1 MNNRLSN
8 TRQGRP
14 WQMLLLVLFA
24 WLLPL
29 TAAATHVDDTWK
41 YQVALNGSNTIRI
54 EAPVYDMDG
63 ADCWVTDG
71 NLKVT
76 WTDDNGKSQTK
87 TVFHWQRNGDTDS
100 SSKDIWIHFR
110 TDVGGSID
118 VTQGNTSNHFT
129 LTSADGDIQRLVY
142 RNNDGNTYTVYAVWR
157 LPYDMLGKDGKSRS
171 VKFTWDV
178 QRDGNSRSKEKVSG
192 LSDVT
197 ISVPAAQGVVNPQ
210 VTMASLAY
218 SEVGK
223 LEVPWFIASTKLT
236 AARYEYIN
244 ASGQKVQQQLPT
256 NVNSGTIY
264 LNATEP
270 HHNFRV
276 VVSYKDNDGYD
287 IKDVSSETQNLKIIH
302 APVNFSA
309 TPTGDRKAS
318 VRLSWSIQ
326 HPSSDDLTE
335 MDFFE
340 IQRSLTGEEA
350 DFVTIGS
357 EPFVLDA
364 DNLNYTYTDSTLID
378 AVSAEHL
385 GNNGTL
391 DRLTY
396 RVRRMIT
403 QNWGWDGN
411 NCVAASSCVVDA
423 IHLLRISNY
432 TARWEDERAYSVR
445 VAWDYANEPN
455 AVWDNRAKMMLRI
468 TSTNRAG
475 EVVETQEIELNAAE
489 RQQRYKVIN
498 LTRPCVDYKIEVYV
512 DPGTSP
518 LRNYEDMLPY
528 YFPIRSA
535 EDWNIFCQ
543 MVNLIKGEYDVN
555 ARLYADITTNTS
567 CGNADSPYRG
577 HFDGNGHTLTFN
589 IAPSGESL
597 ALFRY
602 VANNVCI
609 RNLHVT
615 GKVRSTSKFAAGL
628 IGQVLANANVMIGN
642 CRSSVTVNSTI
653 NGDATNGGFIGVVRG
668 GSNVTLLDCLF
679 DGSLL
684 GEGCHSNGGFVG
696 YGDPNTTITI
706 ENSLFSPTLISTKY
720 ENCQTWARMANANGL
735 TVTNSYATL
744 EYNKSGNTFYIRSAN
759 DWITLSRMIYSGECD
774 QADVVL
780 INDIEVSGGDSDY
793 ILGTDDHPFKGT
805 FDGNGHT
812 LKLNLNYGS
821 TAYIAPF
828 RIVSDCTIKNLHV
841 SGSVK
846 GTHSNSGVIGYTVES
861 GNVNIEN
868 VRVSADITSSR
879 NSAAGFIGYAYTQ
892 PTINISDCLF
902 DGTIATSTGNAWC
915 AAIIGWA
922 DDAGTTWS
930 LHRVYEN
937 GTYQTGT
944 QGSGFCANAGGF
956 WGTNSL
962 STNCRAA
969 HNWSEMYSAN
979 HRNLTDQSRVVAY
992 MNEEMPGS
1000 WQLLGGRAVPV
1011 MESSNDQSF
1020 STENLLANL
1029 GLGWQKEGD
1038 AVVPVMVQ
1046 FDEPADSYP
1055 TPTLPTFHH
1064 ESIGK
1069 VEKTL
1074 VTQTRQSSVV
1084 ITWDT
1089 DGNPVDYF
1097 QVLRRVVSPSGGDG
1111 RGAWEVIADQLD
1123 HTSYE
1128 DKTVSPL
1135 SDYEYMVRGAN
1146 DCEGLTYSETDIAQG
1161 ACKHTGRVSGYVRLK
1176 DGTGVPGIKVSLT
1189 PTLSQGEGAANTAV
1203 TDESGYFVADE
1214 LSYFGKTSVTYTV
1227 TPVSS
1232 NAIQLEVESYAVTF
1246 DNRSND
1252 ETLHEFIIT
1261 NSHRFT
1267 GYVMYDGTSIPVK
1280 GARFRVN
1287 GQPLHNNKGGYV
1299 ETDFDGSFSFNVLDG
1314 RNVIQAVMDGHTFT
1328 ADGYFKGTEGHVFT
1342 DDVAQ
1347 IYFYDDTKVKLTG
1360 RVVGGDDQGR
1370 LPLDNNLSRN
1380 NLGDDLTMVFTLEGD
1395 NTSWLVYDNLNPE
1408 RSQRDTTYI
1417 HTGGNHSTQVQM
1429 QRKRIVVK
1437 PDSATGEYVLML
1449 PPVRWKVQQVYCKGY
1464 PTLFQDGMV
1473 SEVVDLT
1480 DCLTL
1485 QEHTVEGSYNDVDGQ
1500 VVSRPVERYN
1510 ATYSRIYHS
1519 PVEITYRQN
1528 NYDNFDYFGDKTYTA
1543 STIGGDKLTVPLAFE
1558 AVAGYQD
1565 YTNPFDVYTHTP
1577 TLIPQDASHEKTGAS
1592 SYEKLFD
1599 GNPNT
1604 KWCVVSRSAGWWV
1617 NFKADKPVSIKTLD
1631 LTTGDDT
1638 QKYSGRNPQA
1648 LRLLGRAAETDEW
1661 TTLLETADAGMEA
1674 YNLKTYQIDV
1684 PNHTFCQFFR
1694 LEIINTT
1701 WGYIG
1706 YAEGWEV
1713 QLGELSLTCRG
1724 QADSNPSDDHGPEPI
1739 MAGSAI
1745 YTFGHPV
1752 FSLNRKYPIDIQV
1765 AERYPYN
1772 NEKNSQ
1778 HTDLVKIGGGQ
1789 VTVRNG
1795 MRTGLQQ
1802 EVVTLDSLGQGRYY
1816 LLADQTTRLLTGED
1830 ALKTVTMTLT
1840 QDGTTYEA
1848 KPLQGYILNMFATSG
1863 SKDVIS
1869 AGEPILIDVL
1879 RDPPGGS
1886 STATLSK
1893 GSKLKL
1899 SYTVDMK
1906 FKAGI
1911 DITFGIGTSLD
1922 NYSGLVAG
1930 GTAEYGLINSGKTT
1944 NLIDLAVIFSGAG
1957 KKAYSYT
1964 MTVGEDITTS
1974 SAATMVGAEADLY
1987 IGVVQNMIVTPMST
2001 IRAIPDSLYQHMV
2014 NRLSGDILPTGNT
2027 LKYGTLVEIAKGQD
2041 AEGNI
2046 YHLVRDESLAY
2057 GPQLESQFIHSQK
2070 HIVSEILPK
2079 LANEIN
2085 ALLFTGTLAEA
2096 QAQANQTGK
2105 PVYLVTKTAEGTGL
2119 VEDYQ
2124 QVLPAGSQQF
2134 TDEVAQ
2140 KLKIMKAWVDM
2151 IAMNEREKL
2160 NAHDLVA
2167 NYDVDGGSKVSYS
2180 ETFET
2185 EYSVSQ
2191 YISYPFTQA
2200 DYLGTDGVNDG
2211 DVTLAIASVLL
2222 SQPAL
2227 ASLFKLLSKAMSSG
2241 GTSENGT
2248 GAGKAGENSLEL
2260 KFAGKSFQFG
2270 IKPVAEYTS
2279 TGTYGTQHNYSRKE
2293 SFNLS
2298 MDVKSHLSV
2307 DVYRAHT
2314 LTTDDQSGD
2323 TGNFDVFRNDNF
2335 DDWQDAVNN
2344 HIDDGVDYSQ
2354 VIYPHNFVYRTR
2366 GGATHNPWEDARYTV
2381 AYQPGTPLDER
2392 TKKICNPVISLDRQ
2406 SVSGVAMGEPAR
2418 FKVYLTNESEY
2429 PEAATGSLTM
2439 YTFFLDGEHNPNGAK
2454 MFVDGSP
2461 LNGNG
2466 MSVVLYP
2473 GKVLEKTLE
2482 VYAGSEFDYEGLVI
2496 GVASSSDWINTQSK
2510 VAFDVHFLHEAGPVL
2525 IAQPG
2530 DKWVMN
2536 TDAQYDSDRGW
2547 FLPITISGFNK
2558 QQKSFDHIEF
2568 QYKESLRGDD
2578 SWTNLCS
2585 YYADSLL
2592 MAQAS
2597 GQRELI
2603 PENGNITTR
2612 FYGDGTVMEKAYD
2625 LRAVLYCRNGNAFLT
2640 TASPIVS
2647 GVKDTRRPQLFGT
2660 PEPINGILTMGQNI
2674 VFNFSEDIEYN
2685 YLNAITNFEVKGE
2698 VNNQN
2703 VTETVSL
2710 QFSGNSSV
2718 ESEAQRNFSGKDLT
2732 IDLMIRPDET
2742 GRDMPLFSH
2751 GTNGK
2756 RLQLWLTSDYR
2767 LKAVVNDQEFTSA
2780 GTIEKGGFT
2789 QAAVS
2794 IEAPSG
2800 TVGGAGSLTFYNGG
2814 KDIGTFALTEPYN
2827 GTGPLIF
2834 GRTNEADRT
2843 GSTFYEGRM
2852 MEARLWYRAMTGG
2865 QIGTT
2870 YGSKRL
2876 TGYEMGLVDYYP
2888 MNEGTG
2894 DYAIDKTQ
2902 GANARLINAAWAM
2915 PRGLSLHV
2923 DWDDKG
2929 IALSQNALNR
2939 TSEQDYTLMFWFKTD
2954 AEGRGVLLSNG
2965 AGSKTEINAANQFNI
2980 AFEAE
2985 KLMYRSNGHAYDLGS
3000 TYSDN
3005 QWHHLAMTVNRSY
3018 NVANIYVDEA
3028 LKATFSP
3035 DSLGG
3040 ISGGHP
3046 MIGGA
3051 QYDELDADGHV
3062 ATIDTRNWLRG
3073 NVDELMFF
3081 SQALPLQLIKTYA
3094 TKSPQGDEAG
3104 LLTYLSFDRQERQ
3117 KDNDIVLVAY
3127 PYSKKIY
3134 LDDNGNPRYEQ
3145 DPVTMEPTTTPV
3157 RDYVF
3162 ADSVG
3167 EILKHITDETAA
3179 PVVPYEELKNLTFS
3193 YVGKDNQLLVNINE
3207 PDSRINRRNIYVT
3220 VRDVEDKNGNTMASP
3235 HTACYYVTNSALS
3248 WLGNR
3253 EAITVWYGQDNTDIN
3268 LLICNNGATSHTY
3281 TIENCPKWLSL
3292 STYTDVITPQEY
3304 VTITARVNKDLNVGT
3319 YDEILYLTDEDGVS
3333 EPFYLNLTVEGEQP
3347 DWSWNVSS
3355 DLLQYSMNIVGRVFI
3370 NDEIDI
3376 DNRDIVG
3383 AFGQDGQCH
3392 GFAHVSYSTLTGE
3405 SNLYLT
3411 VYDNQANGRDLY
3423 FKLWQYATGREL
3435 QLTANGGST
3444 LTFQNNTV
3452 VGTDTPVRFTGGGLY
3467 VQTFDLKEGWNW
3479 VSFNVSSERLFNL
3492 NTLLDGLPWKEGDVL
3507 TDMNSDVT
3515 LVYTGGHWLASE
3527 NPRNIVLS
3535 PRKAYAI
3542 KVQEDIKFPVAGSI
3556 IKADDTRTIDLK
3568 KGWNGIGYTPMLN
3581 LPIETALSDYYDKAE
3596 PGDVIKS
3603 HNEFA
3608 YFTVTSGVGRWR
3620 GSLEYMKP
3628 GEGYMLLRKGASATS
3643 FRYPFYEPGSTF
3655 IDEWSY
3661 STSRSAA
3668 PAHARCTMSV
3678 SATVEGIELE
3688 EGDRLVA
3695 FADGEAVG
3703 TATVLSGSAAES
3715 SEPLYLSIAGN
3726 EAPSGAVGGATPLWF
3741 AIERDGDIIA
3751 ATSEQMTFTANA
3763 VIGSPDEP
3771 TVIRFIRDDNEN
3783 GRWYTSSGIRLP
3795 GRPAYKGVYIYNGK
3809 KIVIK

>member
-1 MNNRLSN
+1 M
-8 TRQGRP
+8 RQKSFLQVWHIALP
-14 WQMLLLVLFA
+14 MLLA
-24 WLLPL
+24 WLLPQQ
-29 TAAATHVDDTWK
+29 AEATHVDDTWK
-41 YQVALNGSNTIRI
+41 YQVMLNGSNTIRI

-76 WTDDNGKSQTK
+76 WKDDNGTTQTK
-87 TVFHWQRNGDTDS
+87 TVFHWQRNGDTDNDN
-100 SSKDIWIHFR
+100 KDIWIHFR
-110 TDVGGSID
+110 TDVGGSLE
-118 VTQGNTSNHFT
+118 VTQGNSSNHFT

-142 RNNDGNTYTVYAVWR
+142 RNNDGKTFTVYAVWR
-157 LPYDMLGKDGKSRS
+157 LPYDMLGKDGKSRDL
-171 VKFTWDV
+171 KFTWDV

-192 LSDVT
+192 LSDVS
-197 ISVPAAQGVVNPQ
+197 ISVPAAQGVVTPQ

-244 ASGQKVQQQLPT
+244 ANGQKVQQQLPT

-287 IKDVSSETQNLKIIH
+287 IKDVSSETQNLKMVH
-302 APVNFSA
+302 APVGFTA
-309 TPTGDRKAS
+309 TPTGDSKAA

-364 DNLNYTYTDSTLID
+364 DNLNYTYIDSTLID
-378 AVSAEHL
+378 AIADGQL
-385 GNNGTL
+385 TGNGTL
-391 DRLTY
+391 DQLTY

-403 QNWGWDGN
+403 QNWGWDDN
-411 NCVAASSCVVDA
+411 NCTASASCVVAD
-423 IHLLRISNY
+423 IHLLRISTY
-432 TARWEDERAYSVR
+432 SARWEDEQAYSVR
-445 VAWDYANEPN
+445 VAWDYADEPN
-455 AVWDNRAKMMLRI
+455 AVWDNRAKLMLRI
-468 TSTNRAG
+468 TSTNRTG
-475 EVVETQEIELNAAE
+475 GVVETQEVELNAAE
-489 RQQRYKVIN
+489 RQQRYKVVN

-512 DPGTSP
+512 DRGTSP
-518 LRNYEDMLPY
+518 IHLWEELTPY
-528 YFPIRSA
+528 YFPIRTA
-535 EDWNIFCQ
+535 ADWNTFCQ
-543 MVNLIKGEYDVN
+543 KVINAKGQYDVS
-555 ARLYADITTNTS
+555 ARLYADITVNQT
-567 CGNADSPYRG
+567 CGDSNSPFRG
-577 HFDGNGHTLTFN
+577 RFDGNGHTLNLN
-589 IAPSGESL
+589 IDNVTVEYQAP
-597 ALFRY
+597 FRY
-602 VANNVCI
+602 AKDYTIENLRTTGSVNGFFYCSGLVGTSYSSTGKRNTIRNCRVSATVQSNRYNAGGIIGHGNKANHDIDNCLFDGKLISKSGNYGGAIIGWEDGGTDNCVTNCLENGSYEGFSNTNLCFANGNAYNNVGNNTNNWSTHGWGNKGNALIINTATDWEQFRQAVQTAKGQSDVDAILNNDITVSSMIGDKDYPYCGSFNGNGHKLTVNI
-609 RNLHVT
+609 DDGTGSMVAPFHWVGKSTLKNLSVT
-615 GKVRSTSKFAAGL
+615 GTVRGGIHAAGL
-628 IGQVLANANVMIGN
+628 IGGTN
-642 CRSSVTVNSTI
+642 SSPIRLENLNVTVDVKTSDKYAGGVIGHAHQSDVYIEDCKSFGTI
-653 NGDATNGGFIGVVRG
+653 NT
-668 GSNVTLLDCLF
+668 S
-679 DGSLL
+679 
-684 GEGCHSNGGFVG
+684 E
-696 YGDPNTTITI
+696 
-706 ENSLFSPTLISTKY
+706 
-720 ENCQTWARMANANGL
+720 
-735 TVTNSYATL
+735 TNSY
-744 EYNKSGNTFYIRSAN
+744 
-759 DWITLSRMIYSGECD
+759 
-774 QADVVL
+774 
-780 INDIEVSGGDSDY
+780 GG
-793 ILGTDDHPFKGT
+793 
-805 FDGNGHT
+805 
-812 LKLNLNYGS
+812 
-821 TAYIAPF
+821 A
-828 RIVSDCTIKNLHV
+828 
-841 SGSVK
+841 
-846 GTHSNSGVIGYTVES
+846 VIGWCNP
-861 GNVNIEN
+861 G
-868 VRVSADITSSR
+868 
-879 NSAAGFIGYAYTQ
+879 
-892 PTINISDCLF
+892 
-902 DGTIATSTGNAWC
+902 GTWEM
-915 AAIIGWA
+915 
-922 DDAGTTWS
+922 
-930 LHRVYEN
+930 HRVYEYVDLYGFTN
-937 GTYQTGT
+937 KAFSYDYD
-944 QGSGFCANAGGF
+944 GSSPKA
-956 WGTNSL
+956 WGYNNRSTTCL
-962 STNCRAA
+962 SYHNYSEVKPEYRNIFSSKAA
-969 HNWSEMYSAN
+969 EIFN
-979 HRNLTDQSRVVAY
+979 
-992 MNEEMPGS
+992 NEQPGS
-1000 WQLLGGRAVPV
+1000 WTSTAYNIIAE
-1011 MESSNDQSF
+1011 MEVSSMVNIGISAD
-1020 STENLLANL
+1020 ELLAAL
-1029 GLGWQKEGD
+1029 GSGWKKEGGD
-1038 AVVPVMVQ
+1038 VVPVMTQV
-1046 FDEPADSYP
+1046 ADPVASYP

-1074 VTQTRQSSVV
+1074 LTQTRQSSVV

-1097 QVLRRVVSPSGGDG
+1097 QVLRRVKGSNN
-1111 RGAWEVIADQLD
+1111 WEVIADQLD
-1123 HTSYE
+1123 RTSYE
-1128 DKTVSPL
+1128 DTTVSPL
-1135 SDYEYMVRGAN
+1135 MDYEYMVRGAN
-1146 DCEGLTYSETDIAQG
+1146 DCEGMSYSETDIVQG
-1161 ACKHTGRVSGYVRLK
+1161 ACKHTGRVTGYVRLK
-1176 DGTGVPGIKVSLT
+1176 DGTGVPGISVTVT
-1189 PTLSQGEGAANTAV
+1189 PPSGTATTV
-1203 TDESGYFVADE
+1203 KTDETGYFVADE

-1232 NAIQLEVESYAVTF
+1232 SAIQLEVESYAVTF

-1314 RNVIQAVMDGHTFT
+1314 KNVIQAVMDGHTFT
-1328 ADGYFKGTEGHVFT
+1328 ADGYFKGKDGHVFT

-1360 RVVGGDDQGR
+1360 RVTGGDDQGR

-1408 RSQRDTTYI
+1408 RSQRDTTYV
-1417 HTGGNHSTQVQM
+1417 HTGGNHSTRVQTM
-1429 QRKRIVVK
+1429 RKRIIVK
-1437 PDSATGEYVLML
+1437 PDSVTGEYVLML
-1449 PPVRWKVQQVYCKGY
+1449 PPVRWKVQQIYCKGY
-1464 PTLFQDGMV
+1464 STLFQDGMV

-1480 DCLTL
+1480 DCLTPKE
-1485 QEHTVEGSYNDVDGQ
+1485 QTVDGSYNDVDGN
-1500 VVSRPVERYN
+1500 VVYKPVERYN

-1519 PVEITYRQN
+1519 PVEISYRQK
-1528 NYDNFDYFGDKTYTA
+1528 NYDTFDYFGDKSYTA
-1543 STIGGDKLTVPLAFE
+1543 ATIGGDKLTVPLAFD
-1558 AVAGYQD
+1558 AVAGYTD
-1565 YTNPFDVYTHTP
+1565 YINPFDTCTYTP
-1577 TLIPQDASHEKTGAS
+1577 TLIPQDASHVKSGTDAYGN
-1592 SYEKLFD
+1592 LFD
-1599 GNPNT
+1599 ANPDT
-1604 KWCVVSRSAGWWV
+1604 KWCVVSLSAGWWV
-1617 NFKADKPVSIKTLD
+1617 NFKTDKPVSLKTLD
-1631 LTTGDDT
+1631 LTTGNDT
-1638 QKYSGRNPQA
+1638 KQYDGRNPKA

-1661 TTLLETADAGMEA
+1661 TTLMETADAGMGP
-1674 YNLKTYQIDV
+1674 YNLKTYHLDV
-1684 PNHTFCQFFR
+1684 ANHTFCQFFR
-1694 LEIINTT
+1694 LEIDNTT
-1701 WGYIG
+1701 WGNIG
-1706 YAEGWEV
+1706 TYDGWEM
-1713 QLGELSLTCRG
+1713 QLGELALTCRG
-1724 QADSNPSDDHGPEPI
+1724 QADSDPKDDHGPEPV
-1739 MAGSAI
+1739 MAGTAI

-1752 FSLNRKYPIDIQV
+1752 FSLNRKYPIEIQV

-1772 NEKNSQ
+1772 NEANSQ
-1778 HTDLVKIGGGQ
+1778 RTDLVKIGGGQ
-1789 VTVRNG
+1789 VTVHNG
-1795 MRTGLQQ
+1795 LKNGLQQ
-1802 EVVTLDSLGQGRYY
+1802 EMVTLDSLGQGRFY
-1816 LLADQTTRLLTGED
+1816 LEAEKTTRLLTGEN

-1848 KPLQGYILNMFATSG
+1848 KPLKGYILNMFATSG
-1863 SKDVIS
+1863 AKDVIS
-1869 AGEPILIDVL
+1869 AGEPVLIDVL

-1899 SYTVDMK
+1899 NYTVDMK

-1911 DITFGIGTSLD
+1911 DITFGTGTSLD
-1922 NYSGLVAG
+1922 NYSGLVA

-2001 IRAIPDSLYQHMV
+2001 IRAIPDNLYQHMV
-2014 NRLSGDILPTGNT
+2014 SRLSGDKLPTGNT
-2027 LKYGTLVEIAKGQD
+2027 VKYGTLVEIAKGQD
-2041 AEGNI
+2041 AEGNV

-2085 ALLFTGTLAEA
+2085 ALLFTGTQAEA

-2105 PVYLVTKTAEGTGL
+2105 PVYLVTKTVEGDGL
-2119 VEDYQ
+2119 VEEYQ

-2140 KLKIMKAWVDM
+2140 KLKILKAWVDM

-2160 NAHDLVA
+2160 NVHDLVA
-2167 NYDVDGGSKVSYS
+2167 NYDVDGGSKVNYS

-2191 YISYPFTQA
+2191 YISYPFTTA
-2200 DYLGTDGVNDG
+2200 DYFGTDGVNDADRAAAAAG
-2211 DVTLAIASVLL
+2211 VIL

-2227 ASLFKLLSKAMSSG
+2227 ASLLKLLAKTMSFGS
-2241 GTSENGT
+2241 TSTDGT

-2260 KFAGKSFQFG
+2260 KFAGTSFQFG
-2270 IKPVAEYTS
+2270 IKPVAEYSS

-2335 DDWQDAVNN
+2335 DDWLDAVNN

-2366 GGATHNPWEDARYTV
+2366 GGATHAPWEDARYTV
-2381 AYQPGTPLDER
+2381 AYQPGTLLDER

-2418 FKVYLTNESEY
+2418 FKVYMTNESEY

-2536 TDAQYDSDRGW
+2536 TDAQYDAARGW
-2547 FLPITISGFNK
+2547 FLPVTINGFNK
-2558 QQKSFDHIEF
+2558 HQHNFDHIEF
-2568 QYKESLRGDD
+2568 QYKESQRGDD

-2625 LRAVLYCRNGNAFLT
+2625 LRAVLYCRNGNTFLT

-2660 PEPINGILTMGQNI
+2660 PEPINGILTQGDNI

-2698 VNNQN
+2698 VNNDN
-2703 VTETVSL
+2703 VSEAVSL
-2710 QFSGNSSV
+2710 QFSAGSSV

-2756 RLQLWLTSDYR
+2756 KLQLWLTGDHK
-2767 LKAVVNDQEFTSA
+2767 LKAVIDDQTFVSDTAIVS
-2780 GTIEKGGFT
+2780 GGFT
-2789 QAAVS
+2789 QVAVS

-2800 TVGGAGSLTFYNGG
+2800 AVGGAETSGSLTFYNGG
-2814 KDIGTFALTEPYN
+2814 KNIGSFTLTEPYN

-2834 GRTNEADRT
+2834 GRTNEADRAK
-2843 GSTFYEGRM
+2843 SQYYEGRM
-2852 MEARLWYRAMTGG
+2852 MEARLWYRALDGG
-2865 QIGTT
+2865 QVGTT
-2870 YGSKRL
+2870 YGSRRL

-2888 MNEGTG
+2888 MNEGSG
-2894 DYAIDKTQ
+2894 DYALDKTQ

-2929 IALSQNALNR
+2929 IALTQDALNR
-2939 TSEQDYTLMFWFKTD
+2939 TAEQDYTLMFWFKTD
-2954 AEGRGVLLSNG
+2954 TEGRGVLLSNG

-2985 KLMYRSNGHAYDLGS
+2985 KLMYRSNGFAAEVPGNW
-3000 TYSDN
+3000 SDN

-3018 NVANIYVDEA
+3018 NVANIYLDGK
-3028 LKATFSP
+3028 LRTTFAS

-3046 MIGGA
+3046 LIGA
-3051 QYDELDADGHV
+3051 ARYDELQADGQV

-3073 NVDELMFF
+3073 NIDELCLFQ
-3081 SQALPLQLIKTYA
+3081 QALPLSLVQSYA
-3094 TKSPQGDEAG
+3094 TKSPNGNEAG

-3127 PYSKKIY
+3127 PYSKKVY
-3134 LDDNGNPRYEQ
+3134 TDEQGNVKYQ
-3145 DPVTMEPTTTPV
+3145 LDPVTQQPTSTPV

-3162 ADSVG
+3162 VG
-3167 EILKHITDETAA
+3167 SPDEILPHITDETAA
-3179 PVVPYEELKNLTFS
+3179 PVIPFEELKNLNFS
-3193 YVGKDNQLLVNINE
+3193 FVGEGHKLLVGINE
-3207 PDSRINRRNIYVT
+3207 QDARINRRNIYVT
-3220 VRDVEDKNGNTMASP
+3220 VRDVEDKNGNAMASP
-3235 HTACYYVTNSALS
+3235 QTACYYVTNSALS
-3248 WLGNR
+3248 WLIKQ
-3253 EAITVWYGQDNTDIN
+3253 ETITAQYGYDGTQFN

-3281 TIENCPKWLSL
+3281 TIENCPKWLTL

-3304 VTITARVNKDLNVGT
+3304 VTITARVSKDLNVGS
-3319 YDEILYLTDEDGVS
+3319 YDEILYLTDEDGIS

-3347 DWSWNVSS
+3347 DWAWSVSS

-3383 AFGQDGQCH
+3383 VFGQDGQCH

-3411 VYDNQANGRDLY
+3411 AYDNQASGRDLY

-3435 QLTANGGST
+3435 QLTVNGGST

-3452 VGTDTPVRFTGGGLY
+3452 IGTDTPARFEGGNLY

-3479 VSFNVSSERLFNL
+3479 VSFNVASERLFNL
-3492 NTLLDGLPWKEGDVL
+3492 NNLLDGLPWKDGDVL

-3515 LVYTGGHWLASE
+3515 LVYTAGHWLASE

-3542 KVQEDIKFPVAGSI
+3542 KVQQDIQFPVAGNI
-3556 IKADDTRTIDLK
+3556 IKADDARTIDLK
-3568 KGWNGIGYTPMLN
+3568 QGWNGIGYTPMLN

-3608 YFTVTSGVGRWR
+3608 YFTKTGNTGRWR

-3628 GEGYMLLRKGASATS
+3628 GEGYMLLRKGTTETS
-3643 FRYPFYEPGSTF
+3643 FRYPFYEPSSTF

-3661 STSRSAA
+3661 STVRAA
-3668 PAHARCTMSV
+3668 TPAHARNTMTV
-3678 SATVEGIELE
+3678 SATVDGVELE

-3695 FADGEAVG
+3695 YANGECVG
-3703 TATVLSGSAAES
+3703 KTPLSSPEGDTMA
-3715 SEPLYLSIAGN
+3715 PVFYLSIGSN
-3726 EAPSGAVGGATPLWF
+3726 EAPSGAVGGSLWF
-3741 AIERDGDIIA
+3741 AIERDDEIIA
-3751 ATSEQMTFTANA
+3751 STSEQMTFTPNA

-3771 TVIRFIRDDNEN
+3771 TKISFVQTDRED
-3783 GRWYTSSGIRLP
+3783 GKWYTVSGIQLP
-3795 GRPAYKGVYIYNGK
+3795 KRPTQSGVYIFNGK
-3809 KIVIK
+3809 KVVIK